1 MQNAERGIRFI
12 TPHYKELFRLKDGDQ
27 VRIITP
33 EGEKRD
39 RTVRFI
45 DDYHLEIGAS
55 FGCDLYHICE
65 FAERMEAA
73 HNQIIPLRSSL
84 PEKCFVYVESTN
96 EIGIVERG
104 EMGYRP
110 TDIKP
115 GRGVSKRQGVEFLN
129 DTLGVSK
136 AQAAAMKA
144 GSLCGGAAKAADP
157 ANYNEQGEPVRPK
170 RDRGDAR

>member
-45 DDYHLEIGAS
+45 DEYHLEIGAS

-129 DTLGVSK
+129 DTQGVSK

-144 GSLCGGAAKAADP
+144 GSLCGWAAKAADP
-157 ANYNEQGEPVRPK
+157 ANYNEQGDPIKPK
-170 RDRGDAR
+170 RDRGDDR